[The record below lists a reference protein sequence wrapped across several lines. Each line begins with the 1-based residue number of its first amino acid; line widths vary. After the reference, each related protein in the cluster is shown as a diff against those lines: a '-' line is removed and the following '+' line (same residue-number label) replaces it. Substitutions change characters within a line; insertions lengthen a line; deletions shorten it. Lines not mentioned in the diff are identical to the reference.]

1 MSWFL
6 QPTHIAAHLFFER
19 QKKIKE
25 LQANTQ
31 TKTRATKNCLKAQVT

>member
-6 QPTHIAAHLFFER
+6 QPTHLQHIYFFKR

-25 LQANTQ
+25 LQAD
-31 TKTRATKNCLKAQVT
+31 TRSKKPRQKKLPEAT